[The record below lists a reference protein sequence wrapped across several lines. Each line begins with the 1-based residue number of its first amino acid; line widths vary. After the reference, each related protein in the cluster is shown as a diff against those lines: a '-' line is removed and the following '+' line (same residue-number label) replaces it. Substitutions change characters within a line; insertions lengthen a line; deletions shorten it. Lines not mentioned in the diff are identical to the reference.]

1 MSFRANAEAIILM
14 KSAGTNSDLWYAT
27 IDGKSGFV
35 SNKFLRE
42 SRVFV
47 KEPKHVLP
55 VEVRNKRSEVV
66 QPDRVQQVHEV
77 VEGTTI
83 YSGEAISDNNQY
95 DSTTLP
101 PELPVDQSTPPIF
114 NTDYA
119 DALADNSPENT
130 NAMDEN
136 SSQQVTESSS
146 LPMGY
151 DYAQPTTQSPVHQP
165 TTQSATHTT
174 PQENFADYADALG
187 PEQSIPNIPDTIVP
201 HKQLNARKTDDQD
214 IPTIEPLSNPQSIAS
229 GEASTTAQVPE
240 NIDLLSQTLAPNSVE
255 NVDYSV
261 ENVSKEALNIV
272 EQRNSE
278 YKDSYDQQQQKQ
290 EREPDY
296 DDALSDD
303 YLQNYRRVA
312 ENGQVQ
318 EPNIQTIPKLQPV
331 DANLASADINDP
343 PSVIETTTEGANDE
357 TTPVIV
363 PEMPTQELTQ
373 DIISTLTPSIPVDSL
388 KSVEE
393 HYVTPVPEILSPAST
408 QESQEQNT
416 HYAQT
421 TEYVILDTSPTV
433 DMPEDYVSTLTPNES
448 AESVSE
454 IPSTDTT
461 QESTTIGYDHVEDSN
476 EYDSATTEA
485 TFDEYRR
492 NAEDGINDATYI
504 KEDDEDHSLFS
515 NVFTTLSSLWSTD
528 PPPSKEESAANIDQP
543 ENKVDVQSWYSFVS
557 YLTNAFNSQEE
568 TKALFASSGKWLL
581 LFY

>member
-83 YSGEAISDNNQY
+83 YSGEATSDNSQY

-130 NAMDEN
+130 NAIDEN

-146 LPMGY
+146 LSTGY

-165 TTQSATHTT
+165 TTQSSTHTT
-174 PQENFADYADALG
+174 PQENSGDYADALG
-187 PEQSIPNIPDTIVP
+187 PEQPIPNIPDTIVP
-201 HKQLNARKTDDQD
+201 YEQLNARKTDDQD
-214 IPTIEPLSNPQSIAS
+214 TPTIEPLSTPQSIAS

-255 NVDYSV
+255 NVDYNV
-261 ENVSKEALNIV
+261 ENVSQDALNIV

-303 YLQNYRRVA
+303 YFQNYRRVA

-331 DANLASADINDP
+331 DGNLASADINDP
-343 PSVIETTTEGANDE
+343 LSVTETTTEATNDE

-363 PEMPTQELTQ
+363 PEMSTQEQTQ
-373 DIISTLTPSIPVDSL
+373 HIISTLIPSTPVDSL
-388 KSVEE
+388 ESVEE
-393 HYVTPVPEILSPAST
+393 HYVTPAPEILSPAST

-421 TEYVILDTSPTV
+421 TENSDVILDTSPTV

-454 IPSTDTT
+454 VPSTDTT

-492 NAEDGINDATYI
+492 NAEDGINDVTYI

-528 PPPSKEESAANIDQP
+528 APPSKEESAADINQP

-568 TKALFASSGKWLL
+568 TKALFASSGK
-581 LFY
+581 